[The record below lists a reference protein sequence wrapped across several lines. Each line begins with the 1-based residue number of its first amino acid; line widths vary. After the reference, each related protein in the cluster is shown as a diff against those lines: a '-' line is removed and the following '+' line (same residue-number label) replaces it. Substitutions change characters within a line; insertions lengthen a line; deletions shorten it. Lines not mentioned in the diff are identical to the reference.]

1 MLIAFLVGFIC
12 GVLLLLGILYI
23 FIVDPWAPPTDQ
35 PQPPIEQFRP
45 AQIPEELRTF
55 LKSGEDG
62 QGISKWE
69 SCNSISLLLHM
80 LFQEHKDTR
89 ALRRWVHKRLQMEM
103 NDITTRSAAGRLIQE
118 IRIRELSLGTKFMTI
133 NSIRV
138 ESVEMAD
145 DKNTFDKIVFIL
157 DIDYSGGFETS
168 IDVSTIIAKKA
179 SLSVKITKLTGMVRV
194 ILSRQPY
201 HHWTFSFVS
210 QPIFETDINSQIQ
223 GHQLKRLIPIIKEA
237 IRRSLQRKHVWPNY
251 KIRYRPFFPN
261 PIFQAS
267 PPINSFTHI
276 KMEGGIEVTVLQ
288 CSRLKNA
295 LLLDDKN
302 KNYEVYCTVSIESRP
317 IVQNEEQGHV
327 VNVLLTF
334 SRYDVSS
341 PIGLVFDKN
350 VAATGNNTNRAVK
363 VCTVEDNS
371 LADKAAFKPGDVL
384 VAINN
389 VPIRSERQATRFLQ
403 STTGDLTVLVER
415 SLDDIDEEESKE
427 AAEIVVSTV
436 RDIDG
441 TGSVND
447 TADSTSLISNNSVA
461 NDRDSLK
468 DDDKTIGGIPAK
480 DGKINATALA
490 ARRRHS
496 VSNLESSVID
506 TNTESV
512 ASSIFGLDAHKFD
525 KPPSV
530 SVQRAESAR
539 VPQLLISQPSFD
551 LRRTQSESHLDAKVI
566 DAVLSSS
573 ADFGME
579 NSVEDEI
586 KMLLVGDLNRSASAG
601 HNLDPQLLGVVKRED
616 KDKTLTQA
624 DASKGLALIASQTGS
639 VASLSSMISNRTDTG
654 TEDGGDDEEAH
665 LDRKRSAST
674 RKAKIQATFAAG
686 KKKVLD
692 LMPQKRKN
700 TDASDLNGESIEIG
714 ADAGSLYDT
723 DTNRDP
729 SIGRSPMAV
738 VGKRKES
745 PSDEKKEK
753 KRLKKKLSE
762 SPKIRRAA
770 GSAQKDQSPMTT
782 IKARTTKS
790 VQFQKFQD
798 VMWGQSLHFEFDSPP
813 ESTTR
818 TVIRYLNVT
827 VHAKE
832 VKSAGTPTTSATNV
846 PNATPSTPDS
856 IASSSTNTD
865 NSVPTNISADSKP
878 ILLGSVSLFV
888 PQLIDD
894 CRLTLSNCH
903 REVYQLKQ
911 PNTSSPP
918 QTSPDDPMLAE
929 FARHAG
935 YDPRLCFGDI
945 TLGFRYFPNGF
956 PVDKAIN
963 SGDESEDELNRIH
976 NSKDVASPTRPF
988 SPPALSPASHDW
1000 KLWYGK
1006 NSTTCAMCRGKI
1018 WLRNASSCS
1027 RCLVICHN
1035 KCVVKANSGGI
1046 ACTPQQHLTPPSN
1059 LQLHSD
1065 EHFEEI
1071 SASELD
1077 HPSVT
1082 PGDHQIDETR
1092 SLIMQS
1098 PSTPSS
1104 SIAGSL
1110 DTPEMSKRA
1119 RFRKVTEKFS
1129 NWRKGGKKKDDDDF
1143 IGRRETID
1151 TDSCADTGSLQ
1162 SQDISNRDSPM
1173 ASIQDVLSDVL
1184 PGLDGSPFISGLY
1197 FQPGNAYNEQT
1208 IRNAKMLGRE
1218 IFCDLPSEQ
1227 RVERINSQ
1235 IDRIQTAIRETKD
1248 NRLSV
1253 MQNGGESSAKFQG
1266 LDERLQAL
1274 AVVMLHYCSALQDC
1288 QSGRSTP
1295 APPPDDDNQ
1304 KREITEEISSVN
1316 VDSNNEE
1323 DSESVLDEDTVTG
1336 DVPVQHD
1343 HPLERPTKLDPSSDA
1358 VEAHS

>member
-1 MLIAFLVGFIC
+1 MLIAFLVGFLC
-12 GVLLLLGILYI
+12 GVALLLGILYI
-23 FIVDPWAPPTDQ
+23 FVVDPWAPPTDQ

-45 AQIPEELRTF
+45 VQIPEELRGF

-62 QGISKWE
+62 QGISRWE

-138 ESVEMAD
+138 ENVEMAD
-145 DKNTFDKIVFIL
+145 DKNTFEKIVFIL

-168 IDVSTIIAKKA
+168 IDVSTIITKKA

-201 HHWTFSFVS
+201 HHWTFSFVT
-210 QPIFETDINSQIQ
+210 QPVFETDINSQIQ

-288 CSRLKNA
+288 CSRLKNS
-295 LLLDDKN
+295 LLEDKN
-302 KNYEVYCTVSIESRP
+302 KNYEIYCTVSMESRP

-334 SRYDVSS
+334 SRFDVST
-341 PIGLVFDKN
+341 PIGLVFDKS
-350 VAATGNNTNRAVK
+350 VQTTGVNANRAVK
-363 VCTVEDNS
+363 VSSVEDNS
-371 LADKAAFKPGDVL
+371 LADKAAFKSGDVL

-415 SLDDIDEEESKE
+415 SLDDIDDEESKDD
-427 AAEIVVSTV
+427 AEIVVSTV

-441 TGSVND
+441 GPGNDADTTSIISTASVTTNGE
-447 TADSTSLISNNSVA
+447 NQ
-461 NDRDSLK
+461 RDSLRESLRGEDEK
-468 DDDKTIGGIPAK
+468 PEVLSRESKSDA
-480 DGKINATALA
+480 NSLS

-496 VSNLESSVID
+496 VSNFESSVVD

-539 VPQLLISQPSFD
+539 VPQLLVSQPSFD

-601 HNLDPQLLGVVKRED
+601 HNLDPQLLGVVRKED

-624 DASKGLALIASQTGS
+624 DAARGLALIATQTGS
-639 VASLSSMISNRTDTG
+639 VASLASMVSNRTDTG
-654 TEDGGDDEEAH
+654 TEDGGDDDEAH

-674 RKAKIQATFAAG
+674 RKAKIQGAFAAG

-692 LMPQKRKN
+692 LMPQKRKL
-700 TDASDLNGESIEIG
+700 TDANAMDFNGESIEIG

-723 DTNRDP
+723 DAGREP
-729 SIGRSPMAV
+729 SRSPMAS

-745 PSDEKKEK
+745 PSEDKKEK

-762 SPKIRRAA
+762 SPKIRRSG
-770 GSAQKDQSPMTT
+770 GSTQKDQSPMTT

-798 VMWGQSLHFEFDSPP
+798 VMWGQSLHFELDTTS

-818 TVIRYLNVT
+818 SSIRYLNVT
-827 VHAKE
+827 VHARE
-832 VKSAGTPTTSATNV
+832 VKPAGSPNTSASALPIV
-846 PNATPSTPDS
+846 TPSTPDS

-865 NSVPTNISADSKP
+865 NSVPMSPTRAPEPKP

-903 REVYQLKQ
+903 REVFQLKQ
-911 PNTSSPP
+911 PNNTSATPP
-918 QTSPDDPMLAE
+918 PPSTEDSLLSE
-929 FARHAG
+929 FSRHAG
-935 YDPRLCFGDI
+935 FDPRLCFGDI
-945 TLGFRYFPNGF
+945 TLGFRYFPDGF
-956 PVDKAIN
+956 PTDKAIN
-963 SGDESEDELNRIH
+963 SGDDSEDELHRIR
-976 NSKDVASPTRPF
+976 NANDATSPTRPL
-988 SPPALSPASHDW
+988 SPPALSLGNHDW
-1000 KLWYGK
+1000 KMWYGK
-1006 NSTTCAMCRGKI
+1006 YANTCAMCRGKI
-1018 WLRNASSCS
+1018 WLRNASSCA
-1027 RCLVICHN
+1027 RCHVICHN
-1035 KCVVKANSGGI
+1035 KCVIKANNGGI
-1046 ACTPQQHLTPPSN
+1046 ACTPQQLTPPTN
-1059 LQLHSD
+1059 LPLPDDNQ
-1065 EHFEEI
+1065 FEEI

-1077 HPSVT
+1077 TMT
-1082 PGDHQIDETR
+1082 PGEHPHDENHA
-1092 SLIMQS
+1092 LILQS
-1098 PSTPSS
+1098 PSTSS
-1104 SIAGSL
+1104 VSGSL
-1110 DTPEMSKRA
+1110 DTPETSKRA

-1129 NWRKGGKKKDDDDF
+1129 NWRKGGKKADGTP
-1143 IGRRETID
+1143 GRRDTLD
-1151 TDSCADTGSLQ
+1151 TDQGSNSSADCHSVQ
-1162 SQDISNRDSPM
+1162 NQDVAERDSPM
-1173 ASIQDVLSDVL
+1173 ASIQNVLSDVL
-1184 PGLDGSPFISGLY
+1184 PELDGSPFINGLY

-1208 IRNAKMLGRE
+1208 IRNAKLLGRE
-1218 IFCDLPSEQ
+1218 IFSELPPEQ
-1227 RVERINSQ
+1227 RVEKINTQ

-1248 NRLSV
+1248 DRLSV
-1253 MQNGGESSAKFQG
+1253 MQNGGESTAKFQG

-1274 AVVMLHYCSALQDC
+1274 AVLMLHYCSALQDC

-1295 APPPDDDNQ
+1295 NPP
-1304 KREITEEISSVN
+1304 TEEETHSRESPDERRNTIRQRRR
-1316 VDSNNEE
+1316 NE
-1323 DSESVLDEDTVTG
+1323 
-1336 DVPVQHD
+1336 
-1343 HPLERPTKLDPSSDA
+1343 
-1358 VEAHS
+1358 

>member
-1 MLIAFLVGFIC
+1 MLIAFLVGFFC
-12 GVLLLLGILYI
+12 GVALLLGILYI
-23 FIVDPWAPPTDQ
+23 FVVDPWAPPNDQ

-45 AQIPEELRTF
+45 VQIPEELRGF

-138 ESVEMAD
+138 ENVEMAD
-145 DKNTFDKIVFIL
+145 DKNTFEKIVFIL

-168 IDVSTIIAKKA
+168 IDVSTIITKKA

-201 HHWTFSFVS
+201 HHWTFSFVT
-210 QPIFETDINSQIQ
+210 QPVFETDINSQIQ

-288 CSRLKNA
+288 CSRLKNS
-295 LLLDDKN
+295 LLEDKN
-302 KNYEVYCTVSIESRP
+302 KNYEIYCTVSMESRP
-317 IVQNEEQGHV
+317 IVQNEEQGHT

-334 SRYDVSS
+334 SRFDVAT
-341 PIGLVFDKN
+341 PIGLVFDKS
-350 VAATGNNTNRAVK
+350 VQTTGVNSNRAVK
-363 VCTVEDNS
+363 VLTVEDNS
-371 LADKAAFKPGDVL
+371 LADKAAFKPGDML

-415 SLDDIDEEESKE
+415 SLDDIDDEESKE
-427 AAEIVVSTV
+427 NAEIIVSTV

-441 TGSVND
+441 PGTSHDAD
-447 TADSTSLISNNSVA
+447 TTSLISTTSVA
-461 NDRDSLK
+461 TNDNNIESLRGEDEK
-468 DDDKTIGGIPAK
+468 EETISRESRSDA
-480 DGKINATALA
+480 NSLA

-496 VSNLESSVID
+496 VSNFESSVVD

-539 VPQLLISQPSFD
+539 VPQLLVSQPSFD

-601 HNLDPQLLGVVKRED
+601 HNLDPQLLGVVKKED

-624 DASKGLALIASQTGS
+624 DAAKGLALLTSFQQTGS
-639 VASLSSMISNRTDTG
+639 VASLASMVSNRTDTG
-654 TEDGGDDEEAH
+654 TEDGGEDEESH

-674 RKAKIQATFAAG
+674 RKAKIQGAFAAG

-692 LMPQKRKN
+692 LMPQKRKL
-700 TDASDLNGESIEIG
+700 TDANPMDFNGESIEIG

-723 DTNRDP
+723 DPGREP
-729 SIGRSPMAV
+729 SIGRSPMAA

-745 PSDEKKEK
+745 PSEDKKEK

-762 SPKIRRAA
+762 SPKGRRS
-770 GSAQKDQSPMTT
+770 GGTHKDQSPMTT

-798 VMWGQSLHFEFDSPP
+798 VMWGQSLHFEL
-813 ESTTR
+813 ESTTELSTR
-818 TVIRYLNVT
+818 STIRYLNVT
-827 VHAKE
+827 VHARE
-832 VKSAGTPTTSATNV
+832 VKSAGTPNTSAIIPNV
-846 PNATPSTPDS
+846 VPSTPDS
-856 IASSSTNTD
+856 VTSSSTNTD
-865 NSVPTNISADSKP
+865 NSVPMSPTKAPEPKP

-894 CRLTLSNCH
+894 CRMTLSNCH
-903 REVYQLKQ
+903 REVFQLKQ
-911 PNTSSPP
+911 PNTSAPP
-918 QTSPDDPMLAE
+918 QTATEDALLTE
-929 FARHAG
+929 FSRHAG
-935 YDPRLCFGDI
+935 FDPRLCFGDI
-945 TLGFRYFPNGF
+945 TLGFRYFPDGF
-956 PVDKAIN
+956 PIDKAIN
-963 SGDESEDELNRIH
+963 SGDDSEDEMHRVH
-976 NSKDVASPTRPF
+976 NANDAASPTRPL
-988 SPPALSPASHDW
+988 SPPAFSLGNHDW

-1006 NSTTCAMCRGKI
+1006 NATTCAMCRGKI
-1018 WLRNASSCS
+1018 WLRNASTCS

-1035 KCVVKANSGGI
+1035 KCVVKANNGGI
-1046 ACTPQQHLTPPSN
+1046 ACSPQQLTPPSN
-1059 LQLHSD
+1059 LPLSPD
-1065 EHFEEI
+1065 DNAFEEV
-1071 SASELD
+1071 SASELETA
-1077 HPSVT
+1077 T
-1082 PGDHQIDETR
+1082 PGEHPIEENHA
-1092 SLIMQS
+1092 LIMQS
-1098 PSTPSS
+1098 PSTSS
-1104 SIAGSL
+1104 SLAGSL
-1110 DTPEMSKRA
+1110 DTPETSKRA

-1129 NWRKGGKKKDDDDF
+1129 NWRKGGKKMETTP
-1143 IGRRETID
+1143 GRRDTMD
-1151 TDSCADTGSLQ
+1151 TDSTADSNSVQ
-1162 SQDISNRDSPM
+1162 NQDVTDRDSPM
-1173 ASIQDVLSDVL
+1173 ASIQNVLSDVL
-1184 PGLDGSPFISGLY
+1184 PELDGSPFISGLY

-1208 IRNAKMLGRE
+1208 IRNAKLLGRE
-1218 IFCDLPSEQ
+1218 IFSELPPEQ
-1227 RVERINSQ
+1227 RVEKINTQ

-1248 NRLSV
+1248 DRLSV
-1253 MQNGGESSAKFQG
+1253 MQSGGDVSESTAKFQG

-1274 AVVMLHYCSALQDC
+1274 AVLMLHYCSALQDC

-1295 APPPDDDNQ
+1295 NPP
-1304 KREITEEISSVN
+1304 TEEDHSRESPDERKSTIRKRR
-1316 VDSNNEE
+1316 SN
-1323 DSESVLDEDTVTG
+1323 
-1336 DVPVQHD
+1336 Q
-1343 HPLERPTKLDPSSDA
+1343 
-1358 VEAHS
+1358 

>member
-1 MLIAFLVGFIC
+1 MLIAFLVGFLC
-12 GVLLLLGILYI
+12 GVALLLGILYI
-23 FIVDPWAPPTDQ
+23 FIVDPWAPPADQ

-45 AQIPEELRTF
+45 VQIPEELRGF

-69 SCNSISLLLHM
+69 STNSISLLLHM

-138 ESVEMAD
+138 ENVEMAD
-145 DKNTFDKIVFIL
+145 DKNTFEKIVFIL

-168 IDVSTIIAKKA
+168 IDVSTIITKKA

-201 HHWTFSFVS
+201 HHWTFSFVT
-210 QPIFETDINSQIQ
+210 QPVFETDINSQIQ

-288 CSRLKNA
+288 CSRLKNS
-295 LLLDDKN
+295 LLDDKN
-302 KNYEVYCTVSIESRP
+302 KNYEIYCTVSMESRP
-317 IVQNEEQGHV
+317 IVQNEEQGHT

-334 SRYDVSS
+334 SRYDVAV
-341 PIGLVFDKN
+341 PIGLVFDKS
-350 VAATGNNTNRAVK
+350 VQATGVNANRAVK
-363 VCTVEDNS
+363 VSTVEDNS
-371 LADKAAFKPGDVL
+371 LADKAAFKPGDIL

-415 SLDDIDEEESKE
+415 SLDDIDEEESKDD
-427 AAEIVVSTV
+427 AEIVVSTV

-441 TGSVND
+441 GPTDLD
-447 TADSTSLISNNSVA
+447 TTSIISTASVA
-461 NDRDSLK
+461 TTGENNRDSLREG
-468 DDDKTIGGIPAK
+468 DDEKE
-480 DGKINATALA
+480 NATISTRKSKSDASQLA

-496 VSNLESSVID
+496 VSNFESSVVD

-601 HNLDPQLLGVVKRED
+601 HNLDPQLLGVVRKED

-624 DASKGLALIASQTGS
+624 DAAKGLALFASQTGS
-639 VASLSSMISNRTDTG
+639 VASLASMVSNRTDTG

-674 RKAKIQATFAAG
+674 RKAKIQGAFAAG
-686 KKKVLD
+686 KKKMLD
-692 LMPQKRKN
+692 LMPQKRKL
-700 TDASDLNGESIEIG
+700 TDASPMDFNGESIEIG
-714 ADAGSLYDT
+714 ADAGSMYDT
-723 DTNRDP
+723 DTGRDH
-729 SIGRSPMAV
+729 SVGRSPLAA
-738 VGKRKES
+738 VGKRKDS
-745 PSDEKKEK
+745 PTEDKKEK

-770 GSAQKDQSPMTT
+770 GGAQQKDQSPLAT

-798 VMWGQSLHFEFDSPP
+798 VMWGQSLHFELDHPHEP
-813 ESTTR
+813 TARHAT
-818 TVIRYLNVT
+818 IRYLNVT

-832 VKSAGTPTTSATNV
+832 VKPAGTPNTSASILPNV
-846 PNATPSTPDS
+846 ATPSTPDS

-865 NSVPTNISADSKP
+865 NSVPMSPMKAPEPKP

-903 REVYQLKQ
+903 REVFQLKQ
-911 PNTSSPP
+911 PNTTAPPP
-918 QTSPDDPMLAE
+918 QTTPEDALLTE
-929 FARHAG
+929 FSRHAG
-935 YDPRLCFGDI
+935 FDPRLCFGDI
-945 TLGFRYFPNGF
+945 TLGFRYFPDGF
-956 PVDKAIN
+956 PSDKAIN
-963 SGDESEDELNRIH
+963 SGDDSEDEFHRIH
-976 NSKDVASPTRPF
+976 NASDAASPTRPL
-988 SPPALSPASHDW
+988 SPPALGLGNHDW

-1006 NSTTCAMCRGKI
+1006 NATTCAMCRGKI
-1018 WLRNASSCS
+1018 WLRNASTCA

-1035 KCVVKANSGGI
+1035 KCVVKANNGGI
-1046 ACTPQQHLTPPSN
+1046 ACTPQQLAPPTN
-1059 LQLHSD
+1059 LPIPPPD
-1065 EHFEEI
+1065 DTAFEEI

-1077 HPSVT
+1077 AAT
-1082 PGDHQIDETR
+1082 PGEHPQEER
-1092 SLIMQS
+1092 HALIMQS
-1098 PSTPSS
+1098 PSTSS
-1104 SIAGSL
+1104 VTSGPL
-1110 DTPEMSKRA
+1110 DTPETSKRA

-1129 NWRKGGKKKDDDDF
+1129 NWRKGGKKNEGTP
-1143 IGRRETID
+1143 GRRDTLD
-1151 TDSCADTGSLQ
+1151 TDNGSNSSADTSSVQ
-1162 SQDISNRDSPM
+1162 NQDVADRDSPM
-1173 ASIQDVLSDVL
+1173 ASIQNVLSDVL
-1184 PGLDGSPFISGLY
+1184 PELDGSPFIHGLY

-1208 IRNAKMLGRE
+1208 IRNAKLLGRE
-1218 IFCDLPSEQ
+1218 IFNELPSEQ
-1227 RVERINSQ
+1227 RVEKINAQ

-1253 MQNGGESSAKFQG
+1253 MQNGGDPSESTAKFQG

-1274 AVVMLHYCSALQDC
+1274 AVLMLHYCSALQDC

-1295 APPPDDDNQ
+1295 NPP
-1304 KREITEEISSVN
+1304 T
-1316 VDSNNEE
+1316 EE
-1323 DSESVLDEDTVTG
+1323 DSHSRESPDERRNTVR
-1336 DVPVQHD
+1336 QRRRN
-1343 HPLERPTKLDPSSDA
+1343 E
-1358 VEAHS
+1358 

>member
-1 MLIAFLVGFIC
+1 MLIAFLVGFLC
-12 GVLLLLGILYI
+12 GVALLLGILYI
-23 FIVDPWAPPTDQ
+23 FIVDPWAPPTNQ
-35 PQPPIEQFRP
+35 SQPPIEQFRP
-45 AQIPEELRTF
+45 VQIPEELRGF

-69 SCNSISLLLHM
+69 STNSISLLLHM

-138 ESVEMAD
+138 ENVEMAD
-145 DKNTFDKIVFIL
+145 DKNTFEKIVFIL

-168 IDVSTIIAKKA
+168 IDVSTIITKKA

-201 HHWTFSFVS
+201 HHWTFSFVT
-210 QPIFETDINSQIQ
+210 QPVFETDINSQIQ

-261 PIFQAS
+261 PIFQATA
-267 PPINSFTHI
+267 PINGFAHI
-276 KMEGGIEVTVLQ
+276 KMQGGIEVTVLQ
-288 CSRLKNA
+288 CSRLKNS
-295 LLLDDKN
+295 LLDDKN
-302 KNYEVYCTVSIESRP
+302 KNYEIYCTVSIESRP
-317 IVQNEEQGHV
+317 IVQNEGQGHT
-327 VNVLLTF
+327 VNVCLTF
-334 SRYDVSS
+334 SRYDVAS
-341 PIGLVFDKN
+341 PIGLVFDKS
-350 VAATGNNTNRAVK
+350 VPATGGNANRAVK
-363 VCTVEDNS
+363 VSTVEDNS
-371 LADKAAFKPGDVL
+371 LADKAAFKPGDIL

-403 STTGDLTVLVER
+403 STTGDLAVLVER
-415 SLDDIDEEESKE
+415 CLDDIDEEESKDD
-427 AAEIVVSTV
+427 AEIIVSTV

-441 TGSVND
+441 GAGPPDPD
-447 TADSTSLISNNSVA
+447 TTSIISTASVA
-461 NDRDSLK
+461 TNGENRDSLQEGDEQVTTTMRQLKK
-468 DDDKTIGGIPAK
+468 DAGQ
-480 DGKINATALA
+480 LA

-496 VSNLESSVID
+496 VSNFESSVVD

-512 ASSIFGLDAHKFD
+512 ASSMFGLDAHKFD

-601 HNLDPQLLGVVKRED
+601 HNLDPQLLGVVRKED

-624 DASKGLALIASQTGS
+624 DAAKGLALFASQTGS
-639 VASLSSMISNRTDTG
+639 VASLASMASNRTDTG
-654 TEDGGDDEEAH
+654 TEDGGDDDEAH

-674 RKAKIQATFAAG
+674 RKAKIQGAFAAG

-692 LMPQKRKN
+692 LMPQKRKL
-700 TDASDLNGESIEIG
+700 TDASPMDFNGESIEIG
-714 ADAGSLYDT
+714 ADAGSMYDT
-723 DTNRDP
+723 DTGRDH
-729 SIGRSPMAV
+729 SVGRSPMAM
-738 VGKRKES
+738 VGRRKDS
-745 PSDEKKEK
+745 PTEDKKEK

-762 SPKIRRAA
+762 SPKIRRA
-770 GSAQKDQSPMTT
+770 GQQKDQSPLAT

-790 VQFQKFQD
+790 VTFQKD
-798 VMWGQSLHFEFDSPP
+798 VMWGQSLHFELDSHEPTARHA
-813 ESTTR
+813 S
-818 TVIRYLNVT
+818 IRYLNVT

-832 VKSAGTPTTSATNV
+832 VKPVGTPNTSSTILPNV
-846 PNATPSTPDS
+846 VTPSTPDS
-856 IASSSTNTD
+856 VASSSE
-865 NSVPTNISADSKP
+865 NSVPMSPESKP

-903 REVYQLKQ
+903 REVFQLKQ
-911 PNTSSPP
+911 PNTAAPPP
-918 QTSPDDPMLAE
+918 QTTPEDPFLTE
-929 FARHAG
+929 FSRHAG
-935 YDPRLCFGDI
+935 FDPRLCFGDI
-945 TLGFRYFPNGF
+945 TLGFRYFPDGF
-956 PVDKAIN
+956 PSDKAIN
-963 SGDESEDELNRIH
+963 SGDDSEDEFHKIE
-976 NSKDVASPTRPF
+976 ATSPTRPL
-988 SPPALSPASHDW
+988 SPPALGLGNHDW

-1006 NSTTCAMCRGKI
+1006 NATTCAMCRGKI
-1018 WLRNASSCS
+1018 WLRNASTCS
-1027 RCLVICHN
+1027 RCMVICHN
-1035 KCVVKANSGGI
+1035 KCVVKANNGGI
-1046 ACTPQQHLTPPSN
+1046 ACTPQQLAPPTN
-1059 LQLHSD
+1059 LPLPPD
-1065 EHFEEI
+1065 DTAFEEI

-1077 HPSVT
+1077 AVT
-1082 PGDHQIDETR
+1082 PGEHPQEER
-1092 SLIMQS
+1092 HALIMQS
-1098 PSTPSS
+1098 PSTSS
-1104 SIAGSL
+1104 VTGPL
-1110 DTPEMSKRA
+1110 DTPETSKRA

-1129 NWRKGGKKKDDDDF
+1129 NWRKGGKKNEGTP
-1143 IGRRETID
+1143 GRRDTLD
-1151 TDSCADTGSLQ
+1151 TDNGSNSSADCYSVQ
-1162 SQDISNRDSPM
+1162 NQDVTDRDSPM
-1173 ASIQDVLSDVL
+1173 ASIQNVLSDVL
-1184 PGLDGSPFISGLY
+1184 PELDGSPFIHGLY

-1208 IRNAKMLGRE
+1208 IRNAKLLGRE
-1218 IFCDLPSEQ
+1218 IFSELPSDQ
-1227 RVERINSQ
+1227 RVEKINAQ

-1248 NRLSV
+1248 NRLNV
-1253 MQNGGESSAKFQG
+1253 MQNGGESTAKFQG

-1274 AVVMLHYCSALQDC
+1274 AVLMLHYCSALQDC

-1295 APPPDDDNQ
+1295 NPP
-1304 KREITEEISSVN
+1304 T
-1316 VDSNNEE
+1316 EE
-1323 DSESVLDEDTVTG
+1323 DSHSREMSEETTPSVSGAEGTNHLEVEEDEDESVMDEDTVVA
-1336 DVPVQHD
+1336 DAPPSP
-1343 HPLERPTKLDPSSDA
+1343 PLERPTQLDPNVLIS
-1358 VEAHS
+1358 

>member
-1 MLIAFLVGFIC
+1 MLLAFIVGFLC
-12 GVLLLLGILYI
+12 GVALLLGILYV
-23 FIVDPWAPPTDQ
+23 FIVDPWAPPENQ

-45 AQIPEELRTF
+45 VQIPEELRGF

-103 NDITTRSAAGRLIQE
+103 NDITTRSTAGRLIHE

-138 ESVEMAD
+138 ENVEMAE
-145 DKNTFDKIVFIL
+145 DKSTFEKIVFVL

-168 IDVSTIIAKKA
+168 IDVSTVITKKA
-179 SLSVKITKLTGMVRV
+179 SLSVKITKLTGLVRV

-276 KMEGGIEVTVLQ
+276 KMEGGMEVTVLQ

-295 LLLDDKN
+295 LLEDKS
-302 KNYEVYCTVSIESRP
+302 KNYEIYCTVSIESRP

-334 SRYDVSS
+334 SRYDVAS
-341 PIGLVFDKN
+341 PIGLVFEKAVGGVN
-350 VAATGNNTNRAVK
+350 ANRAVK
-363 VCTVEDNS
+363 VSSVEDNS

-403 STTGDLTVLVER
+403 TTTGDLTVLVER
-415 SLDDIDEEESKE
+415 SLEDIDEEEGKDSITTGGGGG
-427 AAEIVVSTV
+427 EIHVSTV
-436 RDIDG
+436 RDIEG
-441 TGSVND
+441 PVD
-447 TADSTSLISNNSVA
+447 TADTTSLVSTTSVTTNNDNTSDSISEAVTEMTMTPG
-461 NDRDSLK
+461 RV
-468 DDDKTIGGIPAK
+468 GGGEKKEASF
-480 DGKINATALA
+480 LS

-496 VSNLESSVID
+496 VSNFESSVVD

-512 ASSIFGLDAHKFD
+512 ASSIFGLDAHKFE
-525 KPPSV
+525 KSPTV

-566 DAVLSSS
+566 DAVLSSA

-586 KMLLVGDLNRSASAG
+586 KMLLVGDLNRSASTG
-601 HNLDPQLLGVVKRED
+601 NHLDPQLLGVVRKED

-624 DASKGLALIASQTGS
+624 DAAKGLALLAGQTGS
-639 VASLSSMISNRTDTG
+639 VASLASMNSNRTDLG
-654 TEDGGDDEEAH
+654 TDDGGDDDPL
-665 LDRKRSAST
+665 LDRKPST
-674 RKAKIQATFAAG
+674 RRAKIQATFAAG
-686 KKKVLD
+686 KKKVMD
-692 LMPQKRKN
+692 FMPQKRKL
-700 TDASDLNGESIEIG
+700 TDASDFNGESIEIG

-723 DTNRDP
+723 DREP
-729 SIGRSPMAV
+729 SLGRSPMAT

-745 PSDEKKEK
+745 PSEDKKEK

-762 SPKIRRAA
+762 SPKIRR
-770 GSAQKDQSPMTT
+770 SLQKDGSPMTT
-782 IKARTTKS
+782 VKARTTKS
-790 VQFQKFQD
+790 VQFQKFQN
-798 VMWGQSLHFEFDSPP
+798 VMWGQSLHFELDTPSSSSALEPHHHHR
-813 ESTTR
+813 TT
-818 TVIRYLNVT
+818 IRYLNVT
-827 VHAKE
+827 VHARE
-832 VKSAGTPTTSATNV
+832 VRSSITGTPNTSASTLPNV
-846 PNATPSTPDS
+846 VTPSTPDS
-856 IASSSTNTD
+856 INSSSTT
-865 NSVPTNISADSKP
+865 SESLASPTRASEPPKP

-903 REVYQLKQ
+903 REVFQLKQ
-911 PNTSSPP
+911 PNTSAPSPA
-918 QTSPDDPMLAE
+918 TSATTASDDPSLTE
-929 FARHAG
+929 FSRHAG
-935 YDPRLCFGDI
+935 FDPRLCFGDI
-945 TLGFRYFPNGF
+945 TLGFRYFPDGF
-956 PVDKAIN
+956 PSDKAIN
-963 SGDESEDELNRIH
+963 SGDDQSEDELNRV
-976 NSKDVASPTRPF
+976 SGQDAASPGRPF
-988 SPPALSPASHDW
+988 SPPALAPASHDW
-1000 KLWYGK
+1000 KTWMSKYT
-1006 NSTTCAMCRGKI
+1006 TTCAMCRGKI
-1018 WLRNASSCS
+1018 WLRNASTCS

-1035 KCVVKANSGGI
+1035 KCVTKANNGGI
-1046 ACTPQQHLTPPSN
+1046 ACSPQQLQPPTN
-1059 LQLHSD
+1059 LPLPSD
-1065 EHFEEI
+1065 DHFEEI

-1077 HPSVT
+1077 AVNTT
-1082 PGDHQIDETR
+1082 PDNEEKQAM
-1092 SLIMQS
+1092 LLQS
-1098 PSTPSS
+1098 PSTSTAMGTFASPQPS
-1104 SIAGSL
+1104 AGPL
-1110 DTPEMSKRA
+1110 DTPETSKRA

-1129 NWRKGGKKKDDDDF
+1129 NWTKGRKKTDGTP
-1143 IGRRETID
+1143 GRRDTAETDPD
-1151 TDSCADTGSLQ
+1151 T
-1162 SQDISNRDSPM
+1162 ISNSENPDRDSPM
-1173 ASIQDVLSDVL
+1173 SSIQNVLSDVL
-1184 PGLDGSPFISGLY
+1184 PELDGSPFINGLY

-1208 IRNAKMLGRE
+1208 IRNAKRLGRE
-1218 IFCDLPSEQ
+1218 IFNELPPEE
-1227 RVERINSQ
+1227 RVVRINAQ

-1248 NRLSV
+1248 DRLSV
-1253 MQNGGESSAKFQG
+1253 MQSGGEVSESSSKFQG

-1274 AVVMLHYCSALQDC
+1274 AVLMLHYCAALQDC
-1288 QSGRSTP
+1288 QSGRNTPNPPEEAEPQSPDQRRP
-1295 APPPDDDNQ
+1295 AP
-1304 KREITEEISSVN
+1304 
-1316 VDSNNEE
+1316 
-1323 DSESVLDEDTVTG
+1323 
-1336 DVPVQHD
+1336 
-1343 HPLERPTKLDPSSDA
+1343 
-1358 VEAHS
+1358 

>member
-1 MLIAFLVGFIC
+1 MLLAFLVGFLC
-12 GVLLLLGILYI
+12 GVALLLGILYI
-23 FIVDPWAPPTDQ
+23 FIVDPWAPPDNQ

-45 AQIPEELRTF
+45 VQIPEELRGF

-103 NDITTRSAAGRLIQE
+103 NDITTRSTAGRLIHE

-138 ESVEMAD
+138 ENVEMAD
-145 DKNTFDKIVFIL
+145 DKSTFEKIVFIL

-168 IDVSTIIAKKA
+168 IDVSTVITKKA
-179 SLSVKITKLTGMVRV
+179 SLSVKITKLTGLVRV

-276 KMEGGIEVTVLQ
+276 KMEGGMEVTVLQ

-295 LLLDDKN
+295 LLEDKN
-302 KNYEVYCTVSIESRP
+302 KNYEIYCTVSIESRP

-334 SRYDVSS
+334 SRYDVAS
-341 PIGLVFDKN
+341 PIGLAFEKPAGGVN
-350 VAATGNNTNRAVK
+350 ANRAVK
-363 VCTVEDNS
+363 VSSVEDNS

-403 STTGDLTVLVER
+403 TTTGDLTVLVER
-415 SLDDIDEEESKE
+415 SLDDIDDDEGKGTSS
-427 AAEIVVSTV
+427 EIHVSTV
-436 RDIDG
+436 RDVDG
-441 TGSVND
+441 PVD
-447 TADSTSLISNNSVA
+447 TADTTSLVSTTSVNTNDNTSDSISEAVTEMTMTPG
-461 NDRDSLK
+461 RVVEEEERK
-468 DDDKTIGGIPAK
+468 KK
-480 DGKINATALA
+480 MDGTPVLS

-496 VSNLESSVID
+496 VSNFESSVVD
-506 TNTESV
+506 TATESV
-512 ASSIFGLDAHKFD
+512 ASSIFGLDAHKFE
-525 KPPSV
+525 KSPTV

-566 DAVLSSS
+566 DAVLSSA

-586 KMLLVGDLNRSASAG
+586 KMLLVGDLNRSASTG
-601 HNLDPQLLGVVKRED
+601 NHLDPTLLGVVRKED

-624 DASKGLALIASQTGS
+624 DAAKGLALLASQTGS
-639 VASLSSMISNRTDTG
+639 VASLVSTNSARTTDTG
-654 TEDGGDDEEAH
+654 TEDCGDDETDH
-665 LDRKRSAST
+665 QNLDRKPST
-674 RKAKIQATFAAG
+674 RRAKIQATFAAG
-686 KKKVLD
+686 KKKVMD
-692 LMPQKRKN
+692 FMPQKRKL
-700 TDASDLNGESIEIG
+700 TDASDFNGESIEIG

-723 DTNRDP
+723 DREP
-729 SIGRSPMAV
+729 SLGRSPMAS

-745 PSDEKKEK
+745 PSEDKKEK

-762 SPKIRRAA
+762 SPKIRR
-770 GSAQKDQSPMTT
+770 SLQKEASPMTNKT
-782 IKARTTKS
+782 RTTKS
-790 VQFQKFQD
+790 VQFQKFQN
-798 VMWGQSLHFEFDSPP
+798 VMWGQSLHFELDTPSEHHPHR
-813 ESTTR
+813 TT
-818 TVIRYLNVT
+818 TIRYLNVT
-827 VHAKE
+827 VHARE
-832 VKSAGTPTTSATNV
+832 VRSMTGTPNTSASTI

-856 IASSSTNTD
+856 IASTSTSSENPVT
-865 NSVPTNISADSKP
+865 P

-903 REVYQLKQ
+903 REVFQLKQ
-911 PNTSSPP
+911 PMAQTPASPAP
-918 QTSPDDPMLAE
+918 TPEDPSLTE
-929 FARHAG
+929 FSRHAG
-935 YDPRLCFGDI
+935 FDPRLCFGDI
-945 TLGFRYFPNGF
+945 TLGFRYFPDGF
-956 PVDKAIN
+956 PSNKAIN
-963 SGDESEDELNRIH
+963 SGDDQSEDER
-976 NSKDVASPTRPF
+976 VVEAATPGRPF
-988 SPPALSPASHDW
+988 SPPALAPASHDW
-1000 KLWYGK
+1000 KVWMSKYT
-1006 NSTTCAMCRGKI
+1006 TTCAMCRGKI
-1018 WLRNASSCS
+1018 WLRNASTCS

-1035 KCVVKANSGGI
+1035 KCVTKANNGGI
-1046 ACTPQQHLTPPSN
+1046 ACSPQQLQPPTN
-1059 LQLHSD
+1059 LPLPDDS
-1065 EHFEEI
+1065 HFEEI

-1077 HPSVT
+1077 AVNTT
-1082 PGDHQIDETR
+1082 PENEERQAM
-1092 SLIMQS
+1092 LLQS
-1098 PSTPSS
+1098 PSTSS
-1104 SIAGSL
+1104 AVPMGAGFTSPTPTVGNL
-1110 DTPEMSKRA
+1110 DTPDTSKRA

-1129 NWRKGGKKKDDDDF
+1129 NWTKGRKKTDGTPS
-1143 IGRRETID
+1143 RRDTVE
-1151 TDSCADTGSLQ
+1151 TDSMTTDTSENP
-1162 SQDISNRDSPM
+1162 DRDSPM
-1173 ASIQDVLSDVL
+1173 SSIQNVLSDVL
-1184 PGLDGSPFISGLY
+1184 PELDGSPFISGLY

-1208 IRNAKMLGRE
+1208 IRNAKRLGRE
-1218 IFCDLPSEQ
+1218 IFNELPPEE
-1227 RVERINSQ
+1227 RVEKINAQ

-1248 NRLSV
+1248 DRLSV
-1253 MQNGGESSAKFQG
+1253 MQSGGEVSESSPKFQG

-1274 AVVMLHYCSALQDC
+1274 AVLMLHYCAALQDC
-1288 QSGRSTP
+1288 QSGRNTP
-1295 APPPDDDNQ
+1295 NPPEEPQSPDQ
-1304 KREITEEISSVN
+1304 R
-1316 VDSNNEE
+1316 
-1323 DSESVLDEDTVTG
+1323 
-1336 DVPVQHD
+1336 
-1343 HPLERPTKLDPSSDA
+1343 RPAK
-1358 VEAHS
+1358 

>member
-1 MLIAFLVGFIC
+1 MLIAFLVGFLC
-12 GVLLLLGILYI
+12 GVALLLGILYI

-45 AQIPEELRTF
+45 VQIPEELRSF

-138 ESVEMAD
+138 ENVEMAD
-145 DKNTFDKIVFIL
+145 DKNTFEKIVFIL

-168 IDVSTIIAKKA
+168 IDVSTIITKKA

-194 ILSRQPY
+194 ILSRIPY
-201 HHWTFSFVS
+201 HHWTFSFVT
-210 QPIFETDINSQIQ
+210 QPVFETDINSQIQ

-288 CSRLKNA
+288 CSRLKNS
-295 LLLDDKN
+295 LLDDKN
-302 KNYEVYCTVSIESRP
+302 KNYEIYCTVSMESRP

-334 SRYDVSS
+334 SRYDVAS
-341 PIGLVFDKN
+341 PIGLVFDKS
-350 VAATGNNTNRAVK
+350 VQATGVNANRAVK
-363 VCTVEDNS
+363 VSTVEDNS

-415 SLDDIDEEESKE
+415 SLDDIDDEESKDD
-427 AAEIVVSTV
+427 AEIIVSTV

-441 TGSVND
+441 GPTDPD
-447 TADSTSLISNNSVA
+447 TTSIISTASVA
-461 NDRDSLK
+461 TNDNNQRDSLREGDEDKEETISTK
-468 DDDKTIGGIPAK
+468 DSKSDA
-480 DGKINATALA
+480 NSLA

-496 VSNLESSVID
+496 VSNFESSVVD

-539 VPQLLISQPSFD
+539 VPQLLVSQPSFD

-586 KMLLVGDLNRSASAG
+586 KLLLVGDLNRSASAG
-601 HNLDPQLLGVVKRED
+601 TNLDPQLLGVVRKED

-624 DASKGLALIASQTGS
+624 DAAKGLALLASQTGS
-639 VASLSSMISNRTDTG
+639 VASLASMISNRTDTG
-654 TEDGGDDEEAH
+654 TEDGGDDEEAHAH

-692 LMPQKRKN
+692 LMPQKRKL
-700 TDASDLNGESIEIG
+700 TDASPMDFNGESIEIG

-723 DTNRDP
+723 DTGRDP
-729 SIGRSPMAV
+729 SIGRSPMAP
-738 VGKRKES
+738 VGKRKDS
-745 PSDEKKEK
+745 PTEDKKEK

-762 SPKIRRAA
+762 SPKVRRSG
-770 GSAQKDQSPMTT
+770 GSQQKDQSPMTT

-798 VMWGQSLHFEFDSPP
+798 VMWGQSLHFELDTSSH
-813 ESTTR
+813 ESTSRSTM
-818 TVIRYLNVT
+818 IRYLNVT

-832 VKSAGTPTTSATNV
+832 VKPAGTPNTSATTLPNV
-846 PNATPSTPDS
+846 TPSTPDS

-865 NSVPTNISADSKP
+865 NSVPMSPTKTPEPKP

-903 REVYQLKQ
+903 REVFQLKQ
-911 PNTSSPP
+911 PNTVAPPP
-918 QTSPDDPMLAE
+918 QTSPEDSLLSE
-929 FARHAG
+929 FSRHAG

-945 TLGFRYFPNGF
+945 TLGFRYFPDGF
-956 PVDKAIN
+956 PSDKAIN
-963 SGDESEDELNRIH
+963 SGDDSEDEFHRIH
-976 NSKDVASPTRPF
+976 NANDAASPTRPL
-988 SPPALSPASHDW
+988 SPPALGLGNHDW

-1006 NSTTCAMCRGKI
+1006 NATTCAMCRGKI
-1018 WLRNASSCS
+1018 WLRNASTCS
-1027 RCLVICHN
+1027 RCQVICHN

-1046 ACTPQQHLTPPSN
+1046 ACTPQQLTPPTN
-1059 LQLHSD
+1059 LPLPPD
-1065 EHFEEI
+1065 DAFEEI
-1071 SASELD
+1071 SASELEAA
-1077 HPSVT
+1077 T
-1082 PGDHQIDETR
+1082 PGEHPQEER
-1092 SLIMQS
+1092 HALIMQS
-1098 PSTPSS
+1098 PSTSS
-1104 SIAGSL
+1104 SVAGSL
-1110 DTPEMSKRA
+1110 DTPETSKRA

-1129 NWRKGGKKKDDDDF
+1129 NWRKGGKKTEGTP
-1143 IGRRETID
+1143 GRRDTLD
-1151 TDSCADTGSLQ
+1151 TDND
-1162 SQDISNRDSPM
+1162 RDSPM
-1173 ASIQDVLSDVL
+1173 ASIQNVLSDVL
-1184 PGLDGSPFISGLY
+1184 PELDGSPFISGLY

-1208 IRNAKMLGRE
+1208 IRNAKLLGRE
-1218 IFCDLPSEQ
+1218 IFSELPSEL
-1227 RVERINSQ
+1227 RVEKINAQ

-1248 NRLSV
+1248 DRLSV
-1253 MQNGGESSAKFQG
+1253 MQSGGDIAESTAKFQG

-1274 AVVMLHYCSALQDC
+1274 AVLMLHYCSALQDC

-1295 APPPDDDNQ
+1295 NPPTEDD
-1304 KREITEEISSVN
+1304 
-1316 VDSNNEE
+1316 
-1323 DSESVLDEDTVTG
+1323 
-1336 DVPVQHD
+1336 
-1343 HPLERPTKLDPSSDA
+1343 
-1358 VEAHS
+1358 AHSRESPDERRNTIRQRRKHE